1 MKKKKEIIPLSVLVL
16 QERKKGSEKVGH
28 GKGRD
33 QIQRNWGLNLR
44 KKRVD
49 QRERERENVCA
60 RGRQKELYRV
70 KFSSFFLFK
79 LNIKKNYFLYF
90 FCFYILVVLIY
101 LFFLFEKKKLG
112 WVGNTARSS
121 IVVYRL

>member
-44 KKRVD
+44 KKEGRS
-49 QRERERENVCA
+49 EREREKMCVQGED
-60 RGRQKELYRV
+60 RKSYTE
-70 KFSSFFLFK
+70 SSSAVFFLFK

-101 LFFLFEKKKLG
+101 LFFLF
-112 WVGNTARSS
+112 
-121 IVVYRL
+121 

>member
-44 KKRVD
+44 KKEGRSE
-49 QRERERENVCA
+49 RERERKCVCK
-60 RGRQKELYRV
+60 GKTERV
-70 KFSSFFLFK
+70 IQSQVQQFFF
-79 LNIKKNYFLYF
+79 I
-90 FCFYILVVLIY
+90 
-101 LFFLFEKKKLG
+101 
-112 WVGNTARSS
+112 
-121 IVVYRL
+121 